1 MAEQGERDDEVR
13 VPLNNFVREI
23 ATQAAWTVIE
33 KHITTCPIARVEE
46 RVRLLEGRFNLV
58 LGAIVGSG
66 ALGGTVGAL
75 ILKAFG
81 G

>member
-1 MAEQGERDDEVR
+1 MDDLTPEHEVQ

-33 KHITTCPIARVEE
+33 KHVLTCPIAKVEE
-46 RVRLLEGRFNLV
+46 RVRLLEARFNLV

-75 ILKAFG
+75 ILKVFG

>member
-1 MAEQGERDDEVR
+1 MSETTADTDVR
-13 VPLNNFVREI
+13 VPLNSFVREI
-23 ATQAAWTVIE
+23 AAQAAWTVIE
-33 KHITTCPIARVEE
+33 KHIMACPIVRVEE

>member
-1 MAEQGERDDEVR
+1 MPDEDISKIH
-13 VPLNNFVREI
+13 VPLNAFVRQI
-23 ATQAAWTVIE
+23 ADQAAWTVIDAHL
-33 KHITTCPIARVEE
+33 KNCPIKAVEE

-66 ALGGTVGAL
+66 ALGGAVGAA